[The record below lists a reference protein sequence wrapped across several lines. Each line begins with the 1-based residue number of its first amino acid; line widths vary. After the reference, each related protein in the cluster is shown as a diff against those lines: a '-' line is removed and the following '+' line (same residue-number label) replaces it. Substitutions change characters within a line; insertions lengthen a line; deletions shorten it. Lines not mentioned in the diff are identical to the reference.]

1 MAKKTNNQLRN
12 PFVYQGYVSPD
23 YFCDRIVE
31 TEELIGNLQNGRN
44 TVLISPR
51 RIGKT
56 GLIKNAFHK
65 LKEIEKDA
73 ICIYVDIF
81 STKNQQE
88 FVQVLGSAITQD
100 VLSRGQRAMK
110 NLLEFFGSWR
120 PVFGQDP
127 YTGTPTISISIE
139 PSQSTVSLKSIFD
152 YLSLSKRE
160 VYIAIDEFQQIT
172 KYPETGIEALLRSH
186 IQFIPNA
193 HFVFSGSKRRLMT
206 QIFNSPERPFYQ
218 STVSIGLEP
227 LHEEIYYDFTRRFF
241 EAKKGSFSQEMF
253 HHVYHRFDGVTRSIQ
268 LMLNRLYETEKNVCS
283 EAQINEAILHIVN
296 QSSMQYEELIN
307 LLTANQL
314 SLMKAIAQEGCVVS
328 PQGDEFI
335 KRYNLPSAS
344 SIKTALDVLLDKD
357 LVYRTQ
363 TLYHLRS
370 LPRCLAQT
378 PVMMLKSCTN
388 VHFRTP

>member
-1 MAKKTNNQLRN
+1 MAKKTNTQLRN

-44 TVLISPR
+44 TMLISPR

-73 ICIYVDIF
+73 TCIYVDIF

-218 STVSIGLEP
+218 STVSMGLEP

-253 HHVYHRFDGVTRSIQ
+253 HQVYHRFDGVTRSIQ
-268 LMLNRLYETEKNVCS
+268 LMLNRLYETEKIVCS
-283 EAQINEAILHIVN
+283 DAQINEAILHIVN

-307 LLTANQL
+307 LLTDNQL

-328 PQGDEFI
+328 PQGDDFI

-363 TLYHLRS
+363 TGYIIYDHFLAVWLRR
-370 LPRCLAQT
+370 L
-378 PVMMLKSCTN
+378 
-388 VHFRTP
+388 

>member
-1 MAKKTNNQLRN
+1 MAKKTNTQLRN

-44 TVLISPR
+44 TMLISPR

-73 ICIYVDIF
+73 TCIYVDIF

-100 VLSRGQRAMK
+100 VLTRGQRAMK

-218 STVSIGLEP
+218 STVSMGLEP

-363 TLYHLRS
+363 TGYIIYDHFLAIWLRR
-370 LPRCLAQT
+370 L
-378 PVMMLKSCTN
+378 
-388 VHFRTP
+388 

>member
-1 MAKKTNNQLRN
+1 MAKKTNTQLRN

-73 ICIYVDIF
+73 TCIYVDIF

-363 TLYHLRS
+363 TGYIIYDHFLAVWLRR
-370 LPRCLAQT
+370 L
-378 PVMMLKSCTN
+378 
-388 VHFRTP
+388 

>member
-1 MAKKTNNQLRN
+1 MAKKTNTQLRN

-73 ICIYVDIF
+73 TCIYVDIF

-127 YTGTPTISISIE
+127 YTGTPAISISIE

-218 STVSIGLEP
+218 STVSMGLEP

-307 LLTANQL
+307 LLTDNQL

-363 TLYHLRS
+363 TGYIIYDHFLAVWLRR
-370 LPRCLAQT
+370 L
-378 PVMMLKSCTN
+378 
-388 VHFRTP
+388 

>member
-1 MAKKTNNQLRN
+1 MAKKTSNQLRN

-218 STVSIGLEP
+218 STVSMGLEP

-241 EAKKGSFSQEMF
+241 EAKTGSFSQEMF

-363 TLYHLRS
+363 TGYIIYDHF
-370 LPRCLAQT
+370 LA
-378 PVMMLKSCTN
+378 VWLK
-388 VHFRTP
+388 RL

>member
-1 MAKKTNNQLRN
+1 MAKKANIQLRN

-23 YFCDRIVE
+23 YFCDRITE

-56 GLIKNAFHK
+56 GLIKNVFHK

-253 HHVYHRFDGVTRSIQ
+253 HQVYHRFDGVTRSIQ

-363 TLYHLRS
+363 TGYIIYDHFLAVWLRR
-370 LPRCLAQT
+370 L
-378 PVMMLKSCTN
+378 
-388 VHFRTP
+388 

>member
-193 HFVFSGSKRRLMT
+193 HFVFSGSKRRPMP

-253 HHVYHRFDGVTRSIQ
+253 HHVYNRFDGVTRSIQ

-363 TLYHLRS
+363 TGYIIYDHFLAIWLRR
-370 LPRCLAQT
+370 L
-378 PVMMLKSCTN
+378 
-388 VHFRTP
+388 

>member
-1 MAKKTNNQLRN
+1 MAKKTNTQLRN

-44 TVLISPR
+44 TMLISPR

-241 EAKKGSFSQEMF
+241 EAKKGCFSQEMF
-253 HHVYHRFDGVTRSIQ
+253 NHVYNRFDGVTRSIQ

-296 QSSMQYEELIN
+296 QSSMQYEELII

-363 TLYHLRS
+363 TGYIIYDHFLAVWLRR
-370 LPRCLAQT
+370 L
-378 PVMMLKSCTN
+378 
-388 VHFRTP
+388 

>member
-56 GLIKNAFHK
+56 GLIKNVFHK

-127 YTGTPTISISIE
+127 YTGPPTISISIE

-363 TLYHLRS
+363 TGYIIYDHFLAVWLRR
-370 LPRCLAQT
+370 L
-378 PVMMLKSCTN
+378 
-388 VHFRTP
+388 

>member
-1 MAKKTNNQLRN
+1 MAKKTNTQLRN

-44 TVLISPR
+44 TMLISPR

-73 ICIYVDIF
+73 TCIYVDIF

-206 QIFNSPERPFYQ
+206 QIFNLPERPFYQ
-218 STVSIGLEP
+218 STVSMGLEP

-268 LMLNRLYETEKNVCS
+268 LMLNRLYETEKDVCS

-307 LLTANQL
+307 LLTDNQL

-363 TLYHLRS
+363 TGYIIYDHFLAVWLRR
-370 LPRCLAQT
+370 L
-378 PVMMLKSCTN
+378 
-388 VHFRTP
+388 

>member
-1 MAKKTNNQLRN
+1 MAKKTNTQLRN

-44 TVLISPR
+44 TMLISPR

-73 ICIYVDIF
+73 TCIYVDIF

-218 STVSIGLEP
+218 STVSMGLEP

-283 EAQINEAILHIVN
+283 KAQINEAILHIVN

-307 LLTANQL
+307 LLTDNQL

-363 TLYHLRS
+363 TGYIIYDHFLAVWLRR
-370 LPRCLAQT
+370 L
-378 PVMMLKSCTN
+378 
-388 VHFRTP
+388 

>member
-1 MAKKTNNQLRN
+1 MAKKTNIQLRN

-23 YFCDRIVE
+23 YFCDRITE

-127 YTGTPTISISIE
+127 YSGTPTISISIE
-139 PSQSTVSLKSIFD
+139 PSQSAVSLKSIFD

-253 HHVYHRFDGVTRSIQ
+253 HHVYNWFDGVTRSIQ

-363 TLYHLRS
+363 TGYIIYDHFLAVWLRR
-370 LPRCLAQT
+370 L
-378 PVMMLKSCTN
+378 
-388 VHFRTP
+388 

>member
-1 MAKKTNNQLRN
+1 MAKKTNTQLRN

-44 TVLISPR
+44 TMLISPR

-73 ICIYVDIF
+73 TCIYVDIF

-363 TLYHLRS
+363 TGYIIYDHFLAIWLRR
-370 LPRCLAQT
+370 L
-378 PVMMLKSCTN
+378 
-388 VHFRTP
+388 

>member
-1 MAKKTNNQLRN
+1 MAKKTNTQLRN

-363 TLYHLRS
+363 TGYIIYDHFLAVWLRR
-370 LPRCLAQT
+370 L
-378 PVMMLKSCTN
+378 
-388 VHFRTP
+388 

>member
-1 MAKKTNNQLRN
+1 MAKKTNIQLRN

-23 YFCDRIVE
+23 YFCDRITE

-127 YTGTPTISISIE
+127 YSGTPTISISIE
-139 PSQSTVSLKSIFD
+139 PSQSAVSLKSIFD

-253 HHVYHRFDGVTRSIQ
+253 HHVYNRFDGVTRSIQ

-363 TLYHLRS
+363 TGYIIYDHFLAIWLRR
-370 LPRCLAQT
+370 L
-378 PVMMLKSCTN
+378 
-388 VHFRTP
+388 